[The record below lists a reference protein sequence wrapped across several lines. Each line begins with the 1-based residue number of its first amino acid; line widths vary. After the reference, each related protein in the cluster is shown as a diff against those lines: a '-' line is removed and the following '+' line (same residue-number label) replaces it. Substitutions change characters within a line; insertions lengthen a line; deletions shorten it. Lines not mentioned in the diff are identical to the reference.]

1 MKPDKRNNNDSGNNK
16 RNALGLVSI
25 ILWAL
30 FLTLLFRSCWS
41 SYENAGTVEV
51 PYTTFKKWLVEDKI
65 QQANVES
72 GQITFT
78 LREGVEVE
86 LPQQEETGGAGDL
99 MNALLPEPPQDEA
112 AVTEY
117 VTVRLSGVSDAELMD
132 QLMEHLPDCA
142 IPSRWTI
149 PPICSTCSWP
159 ISCPSW

>member
-16 RNALGLVSI
+16 RNALGLISI

-41 SYENAGTVEV
+41 SYENAGMVEV
-51 PYTTFKKWLVEDKI
+51 PYTTFKEWLEADKI

-99 MNALLPEPPQDEA
+99 MNALLPEPPQDET

-117 VTVRLSGVSDAELMD
+117 VTVRLSGVSDVELMN
-132 QLMEHLPDCA
+132 QLEEHLQIGRA
-142 IPSRWTI
+142 HV
-149 PPICSTCSWP
+149 
-159 ISCPSW
+159 